1 MRRLLNQIAWGAVR
15 TKDCFFKE
23 LFHRLVP
30 RLGVHK
36 AIWAVAHRIAKVIWK
51 VLHDKVRY
59 IERGPRALD
68 PQAMKRRVT
77 ALTRQM
83 RKLGYTIELKPLA
96 GTTE

>member
-1 MRRLLNQIAWGAVR
+1 
-15 TKDCFFKE
+15 
-23 LFHRLVP
+23 
-30 RLGVHK
+30 VHK

-77 ALTRQM
+77 ALARQM